1 MGSGS
6 YEIGAWYGIRM
17 KTRADKT
24 GNVGHVYHQVGADV
38 LCNLTKTFKI
48 DNSGVR
54 AGSGY
59 YELRPF
65 LPGNLLN
72 MVVVDLLSVMPHSIG
87 NDPEKPSGKTH
98 RTSVSEM
105 PPLA

>member
-1 MGSGS
+1 
-6 YEIGAWYGIRM
+6 M
-17 KTRADKT
+17 KTRADKA
-24 GNVGHVYHQVGADV
+24 GYVGHVHHQVGADM
-38 LCNLTKTFKI
+38 LCNLAKTFKI

-65 LPGNLLN
+65 LPGYLLY
-72 MVVVDLLSVMPHSIG
+72 MVVVDLLIVMPDSVG
-87 NDPEKPSGKTH
+87 NNPEKPSGKTH
-98 RTSVSEM
+98 RTSVGQM